1 MRLALVQQHAT
12 ESPAENLARG
22 IAASRAAAAG
32 GADVIAFA
40 ELAFDRFLPR
50 EHATPELLAR
60 AETIPGPTTD
70 AFSALAREL
79 GVVFVLNLY
88 ELDGDERFDSSPV
101 IDADG
106 ALLGVTR
113 MIHIT
118 DFDGFHEK
126 GFYAPGDRGLPVY
139 ETAKGKIG
147 VVICYD
153 RHYPE
158 SFRTLALDGA
168 ELVVV
173 PQAGVVDE
181 WEDGLY
187 EAELQVAALQNGFFA
202 ALCNR
207 VGPEGEL
214 MFAGE
219 SYICD
224 PRGRVLARAGQGT
237 DEVLFADLDLAS
249 IGQSPAKQL
258 FLGDRRPELYGDWL
272 AR

>member
-1 MRLALVQQHAT
+1 MRLALIQQHAT
-12 ESPAENLARG
+12 DSPSENLARG
-22 IAASRAAAAG
+22 IAAARDAAAR

-40 ELAFDRFLPR
+40 ELAFDLFLPR

-60 AETIPGPTTD
+60 TETIPGPTTEV
-70 AFSALAREL
+70 FSALAREL
-79 GVVFVLNLY
+79 NVVFVLNLY
-88 ELDGDERFDSSPV
+88 ELDGDQRFDSSPV

-113 MIHIT
+113 MIHIA
-118 DFDGFHEK
+118 DSDGFHER

-139 ETAKGKIG
+139 ATAKGRIG

-158 SFRTLALDGA
+158 SFRALALGGA

-214 MFAGE
+214 TFAGE
-219 SYICD
+219 SYVCD
-224 PRGRVLARAGQGT
+224 PRGRLIARAGRGT
-237 DEVLFADLDLAS
+237 DEVLVADLDLAA
-249 IGQSPAKQL
+249 IDRSPAKRL
-258 FLGDRRPELYGDWL
+258 FLRDRRPELYGGWL
-272 AR
+272 TR